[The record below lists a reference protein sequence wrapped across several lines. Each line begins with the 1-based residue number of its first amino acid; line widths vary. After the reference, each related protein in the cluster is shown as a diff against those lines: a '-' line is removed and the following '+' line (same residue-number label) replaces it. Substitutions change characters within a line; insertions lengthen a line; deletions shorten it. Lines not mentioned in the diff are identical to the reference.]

1 MFKVKKNSS
10 ELKPRFNTK
19 TEKMVECSVTSRLFK
34 AGCMVYCDSP
44 LLTCSSLAKSAMKK
58 IEDGFDNV
66 DQDSD
71 QMEQRGRQGST
82 SACPNQSES
91 LALDLREEAP
101 PASSS
106 V

>member
-1 MFKVKKNSS
+1 
-10 ELKPRFNTK
+10 
-19 TEKMVECSVTSRLFK
+19 
-34 AGCMVYCDSP
+34 
-44 LLTCSSLAKSAMKK
+44 MKK

-106 V
+106 VWVRLSQTFGPWLSGRESDRRPAHDSWISTGTADDQEALITS